1 MSHLLPPFELDSR
14 QHPVPRLLALRVM
27 ELRDVIKQ
35 ILPGFVPCSR
45 GSPTDPFALE
55 RLCQNKQA

>member
-1 MSHLLPPFELDSR
+1 
-14 QHPVPRLLALRVM
+14 M

-35 ILPGFVPCSR
+35 ILPGFIACPR